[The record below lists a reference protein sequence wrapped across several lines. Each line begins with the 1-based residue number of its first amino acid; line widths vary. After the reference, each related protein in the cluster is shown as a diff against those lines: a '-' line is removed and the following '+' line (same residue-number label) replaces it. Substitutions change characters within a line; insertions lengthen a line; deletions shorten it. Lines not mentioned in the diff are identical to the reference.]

1 MKTPIRVLIVEDED
15 DDAELVLLELKRGGY
30 DPTSMRVETTEAM
43 DAALDQPWDVVISD
57 WSMPH
62 FSAMTAFALLQS
74 RGLDLPFIIVSGMI
88 GEETAVTAMKI
99 GVHDFMTK
107 GHFSRLIPAIERERR
122 EFEIRQQSRKM
133 REQLMISERM
143 ASLGTLAAG
152 VAHEINNP
160 LLAVIGNVE
169 FATETLAQMTKEA
182 RRRSALTDEGNA
194 SQQDFLTWSAARLAE
209 VEEAMAVT
217 QEAAERM
224 RLVVRDL
231 RIFSHPGN
239 EKDQGPVDLR
249 KVLESS
255 IRMASTEIRHR
266 AQIVEEYGEVA
277 LVDGSEARLGQILL
291 NLIVNAAQAIPEGKA
306 TQNEVGVA
314 LRMGE
319 SGKVIVEIWDTGSGI
334 SPDILSRIFDPFFT
348 TKAQGVGTGLGL
360 AICHCL
366 VTALGGEIS
375 VESEV
380 GKGTRFSIALP
391 VASQPVRKSETIVPL
406 PSTGSRA
413 NILVVDDEPAVRKVV
428 VRTLQKEYDISAV
441 GAAKE
446 AVQLIAEGARFDLIL
461 CDLMMPEM
469 TGMDLHAELDR
480 VAPDQSGKM
489 AFVTGGAF
497 TDGARAF
504 LERMPNAVIEKPFT
518 SAELRQFV
526 ADFLH
531 QSAAA
536 ICHTKQVLE
545 QTALN
550 I

>member
-1 MKTPIRVLIVEDED
+1 MKTPIRVLIVEDRE
-15 DDAELVLLELKRGGY
+15 DDAELVLLELRRGGY
-30 DPTSMRVETTEAM
+30 DPTSLRVETTEAM
-43 DAALDQPWDVVISD
+43 DVALDQPWDVVISD

-74 RGLDLPFIIVSGMI
+74 KGLDLPFIIVSGTI
-88 GEETAVTAMKI
+88 GEETAVSAMKI

-107 GHFSRLIPAIERERR
+107 GHLSRLIPAIERERR
-122 EFEIRQQSRKM
+122 EFENRQQSHKM

-143 ASLGTLAAG
+143 ASVGTLAAG

-160 LLAVIGNVE
+160 LAAVMGNVE
-169 FATETLAQMTKEA
+169 FATETLAQMTKEV
-182 RRRSALTDEGNA
+182 RRLSALTDEENV
-194 SQQDFLTWSAARLAE
+194 SRQDFLTWSVARLAE
-209 VEEAMAVT
+209 VEEAMVVT

-231 RIFSHPGN
+231 RTFSHPGN
-239 EKDQGPVDLR
+239 EKEQEPVDLR

-266 AQIVEEYGEVA
+266 ARIVEEYGEVA

-291 NLIVNAAQAIPEGKA
+291 NLIVNAAQAIPEGNA
-306 TQNEVGVA
+306 TQNEIGVV

-319 SGKVIVEIWDTGSGI
+319 AGKVIVEIRDTGSGI
-334 SPDILSRIFDPFFT
+334 PPEILPRIFDPFFT
-348 TKAQGVGTGLGL
+348 TKAPGVGTGLGL
-360 AICHCL
+360 AICHRL
-366 VTALGGEIS
+366 ITAHGGEIS
-375 VESEV
+375 VESEI
-380 GKGTRFSIALP
+380 GKGTKFRIALP
-391 VASQPVRKSETIVPL
+391 VASQPVRKSESVAPP
-406 PSTGSRA
+406 PSTGFRA
-413 NILVVDDEPAVRKVV
+413 KILVVDDEPMVRKAVL
-428 VRTLQKEYDISAV
+428 RMLQKEYDMSAV

-446 AVQLIAEGARFDLIL
+446 AMQLIMDGARFDLIL

-480 VAPDQSGKM
+480 VAPDQSSKM

-504 LERMPNAVIEKPFT
+504 LERMLNAVIEKPFR

-531 QSAAA
+531 RSAAA

-545 QTALN
+545 QTSLN